1 VEVDE
6 DEARG
11 VTGDERQ
18 RGGLIGMK
26 CCTGAGWWKCCEGAQ
41 AAKGDENDLIR
52 KEKLSIAESVIESL
66 RVDV

>member
-1 VEVDE
+1 MTKG
-6 DEARG
+6 R
-11 VTGDERQ
+11 
-18 RGGLIGMK
+18 LIGMK